1 MNFYSTGKCI
11 KMDMEVVGVLFYP
24 TVTYL
29 TLFHSYA
36 LGQVFRFIRVNTPL
50 NTYMVGQ

>member
-1 MNFYSTGKCI
+1 
-11 KMDMEVVGVLFYP
+11 MEVVGILFYS

-36 LGQVFRFIRVNTPL
+36 FGQVFRFIRVNAPL
-50 NTYMVGQ
+50 NTYVVGQ